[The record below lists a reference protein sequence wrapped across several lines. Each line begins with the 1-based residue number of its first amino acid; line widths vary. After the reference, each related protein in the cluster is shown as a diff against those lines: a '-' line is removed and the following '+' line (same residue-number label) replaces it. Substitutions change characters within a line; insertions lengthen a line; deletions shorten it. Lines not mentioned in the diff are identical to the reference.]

1 MGEPR
6 AGFESGLFHF
16 LLYRL
21 DTDVYQTPLT
31 YLSENNHHY
40 MWGSWA
46 ILQILTR
53 LPDLGWIY
61 SGVYCQLSGQPK
73 SGWRRVASFPS
84 MPEVQLLAGEIGV
97 AGTLSLV
104 AQRSSLALPMW
115 QKEGDLR
122 GRSCVQCISKTKP
135 WTATMSHL
143 PHPHGQRESRD
154 QLRFMGWRNRP
165 TSQWWELRSHIA
177 EGVGTGRGGELGC
190 SCNLA
195 HQSAHLDQFLHCSK
209 DRKCLIGTL

>member
-31 YLSENNHHY
+31 YLSEDNHHY

-53 LPDLGWIY
+53 LPDLGWIC

-73 SGWRRVASFPS
+73 SGWRRVASLPS
-84 MPEVQLLAGEIGV
+84 MPEVQLLPGEIDV
-97 AGTLSLV
+97 TLSLV

-115 QKEGDLR
+115 QKESDLR

-143 PHPHGQRESRD
+143 PHPHGQRESGD
-154 QLRFMGWRNRP
+154 QLRFKGWGNRP
-165 TSQWWELRSHIA
+165 DFLVAGAQKSHCRGCGYG
-177 EGVGTGRGGELGC
+177 EGRRIGL
-190 SCNLA
+190 
-195 HQSAHLDQFLHCSK
+195 FL
-209 DRKCLIGTL
+209 